1 MKEKVNS
8 CVPGAGNKT
17 VEKVNRRPPWLKAR
31 IPGGEKYAWVKKI
44 IASRELHTVCAEARC
59 PNIGECWNNGTATF
73 MILGD
78 TCTRNCGF
86 CAVKTG
92 KPTEVDTGEPYRIAE
107 AIRAMEIRHAVITSV
122 SRDDLSDG
130 GAQIF
135 AETIRQIRATSPGTR
150 IEVLIPDFKG
160 DESALDTV
168 LSALPDVLNHNLET
182 VPRLYGIVRPQASYQ
197 QSLAVLDRSMR
208 RGCTTKTGLMVGIGE
223 TAEEV
228 IAVMK
233 DVRRV
238 GCDILTI
245 GQYLQPTK
253 DHLPVARFVHPDE
266 FKMFR
271 EKGLEMGFKHVE
283 SGPLVRSSYHAEHQ
297 RL

>member
-1 MKEKVNS
+1 MEEKVNS

-168 LSALPDVLNHNLET
+168 ISALPDVLNHNLET

-208 RGCTTKTGLMVGIGE
+208 RGCATKTGLMVGIGE

>member
-1 MKEKVNS
+1 MEEKVNS
-8 CVPGAGNKT
+8 CVLGAGNKT

-135 AETIRQIRATSPGTR
+135 AETIRQIRATSLGTR

-228 IAVMK
+228 IVVMK

>member
-1 MKEKVNS
+1 MEEKINS
-8 CVPGAGNKT
+8 CAQGGCNET

-31 IPGGEKYAWVKKI
+31 IPGGERYAWVKNI
-44 IASRELHTVCAEARC
+44 IASRGLHTVCAEARC
-59 PNIGECWNNGTATF
+59 PNIGECWNSGTATF

-78 TCTRNCGF
+78 ICTRNCGF

-92 KPTEVDTGEPYRIAE
+92 KPTQVDSGEPYRIAE
-107 AIRAMEIRHAVITSV
+107 AVRAMEIRHAVITSV
-122 SRDDLSDG
+122 SRDDIPDG
-130 GAQIF
+130 GAKIF
-135 AETIRQIRATSPGTR
+135 AETIRQIRATSPDTR

-160 DESALDTV
+160 DESALDAV
-168 LSALPDVLNHNLET
+168 LGALPDVLNHNLET
-182 VPRLYGIVRPQASYQ
+182 VPSLYEIVRPQASYLR
-197 QSLAVLDRSMR
+197 SLAILDKSKRH
-208 RGCTTKTGLMVGIGE
+208 GCTTKTGLMVGIGE
-223 TAEEV
+223 TTEEV
-228 IAVMK
+228 TAVMK

-266 FKMFR
+266 FETYR
-271 EKGLEMGFKHVE
+271 EKGLVLGFKHVE

-297 RL
+297 RI

>member
-1 MKEKVNS
+1 MEEKVNS
-8 CVPGAGNKT
+8 CVLGAGNKT

-135 AETIRQIRATSPGTR
+135 AETIRQIRATSLGTR